1 MTAQT
6 KSALFK
12 IRKSFSKQIR
22 QNHLL
27 LGDGCCCYPC
37 TEGVQAAV
45 AGGVVWCG
53 VVWCGVVWWCCWVV
67 VLLGREEAVAE
78 LQVAPDGWSS
88 MMVT

>member
-12 IRKSFSKQIR
+12 IRKSFSKQIKL
-22 QNHLL
+22 NHLL

-53 VVWCGVVWWCCWVV
+53 GVAGLLYCWG
-67 VLLGREEAVAE
+67 GRRQW
-78 LQVAPDGWSS
+78 LSS
-88 MMVT
+88 RWLRMAGQA